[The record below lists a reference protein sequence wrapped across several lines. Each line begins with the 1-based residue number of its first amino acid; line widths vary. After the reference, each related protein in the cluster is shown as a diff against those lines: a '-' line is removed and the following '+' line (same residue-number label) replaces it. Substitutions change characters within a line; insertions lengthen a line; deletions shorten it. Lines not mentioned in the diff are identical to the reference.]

1 MRSIKEILASATPEM
16 IEKLKSIVEENDD
29 IRLKEYLDTLLAPVE
44 KKKVESK
51 VKKPS
56 RTIKITAGNKVIA
69 FFNINDY
76 DWVRY
81 KGKKTKNIPY
91 AGMIL
96 KLEPEDVY
104 GVARIV
110 DSYGKYKVIIPT
122 YKKQVITLDKDIVD
136 LIKARSKSFGG
147 NIALIFK
154 STAEKNPEKL

>member
-1 MRSIKEILASATPEM
+1 MKSIKEILSNTTPEM
-16 IEKLKSIVEENDD
+16 VEKLKEIVRSQDD
-29 IRLKEYLDTLLAPVE
+29 KKLEDYLNILLKPKEQ
-44 KKKVESK
+44 KVEAK
-51 VKKPS
+51 VKQPS
-56 RTIKITAGNKVIA
+56 KTIKITAGNKVIA

-81 KGKKTKNIPY
+81 KGKKTKNISY

-122 YKKQVITLDKDIVD
+122 YKKQVITLDKNIVD
-136 LIKARSKSFGG
+136 LIKAKSKSFGG
-147 NIALIFK
+147 NVALIFK